1 MTNKK
6 HPTSRGSIHKNPHRG
21 TWEFVVW
28 VVDPS
33 IPKGKR
39 QVRRKGFLTKRH
51 AEEALGELHTNI
63 RKAIRDGQQIVRKHD
78 SFADFLTNVWIPII
92 QSATKLKPT
101 TKSYYRFASKYLIEN
116 LGHRKLNEITGL
128 QLEKLYSKLR
138 ESGKSVSL
146 VRGVHVTAHKAFEY
160 AMREGLITFNPSARI
175 DAPPTSKANP
185 HAWTELEMQQIF
197 EIADADRFWAAW
209 RIFAVTGLRR
219 GELCGLQWSDIHDN
233 YLVVTR
239 TRLVVDG
246 KVITGT
252 PKTSK
257 SARRI
262 PLNKVAIDTL
272 KVWKIAQQEQ
282 LRLFGV
288 DSNVHWVFT
297 NEIGGPIDPGH
308 LSKRWNKIIQQANVP
323 IYPLHALRH
332 TFATSL
338 LARRNSPKVV
348 QDLLGHSSITVTLDL
363 YTAALDDLGVDA
375 VESLENQFDR
385 KHQGVIRE

>member
-1 MTNKK
+1 MTNRQ
-6 HPTSRGSIHKNPHRG
+6 HPTSQGSIKKNQQRG

-28 VVDPS
+28 VIDPS
-33 IPKGKR
+33 SPKGKR
-39 QVRRKGFLTKRH
+39 QVRRKGFPTKRH
-51 AEEALGELHTNI
+51 AEEALSELHTSI
-63 RKAIRDGQQIVRKHD
+63 RKSVRDGQQIVRKH
-78 SFADFLTNVWIPII
+78 ATVGDFLKNVWLPRIEA
-92 QSATKLKPT
+92 SEKLKPT
-101 TKSYYRFASKYLIEN
+101 TISYYRSSSKYLINHIGEIP
-116 LGHRKLNEITGL
+116 LNELTGNHLNSLYITL
-128 QLEKLYSKLR
+128 AAE
-138 ESGKSVSL
+138 GKSKSL
-146 VRGVHVTAHKAFEY
+146 VRGVHTTAHKALDY
-160 AMREGLITFNPSARI
+160 AVREGTLTWNPAKRA
-175 DAPPTSKANP
+175 DAPPTPKGKP
-185 HAWTELEMQQIF
+185 HAWTELEMQSIF
-197 EIADADRFWAAW
+197 EIADADKFWAAW

-257 SARRI
+257 SARKI

-282 LRLFGV
+282 LRLLGIEA
-288 DSNVHWVFT
+288 NPEWVFT

-308 LSKRWNKIIQQANVP
+308 LSKRWNKIIEQAQVP
-323 IYPLHALRH
+323 VYPLHALRH

-363 YTAALDDLGVDA
+363 YTAALDELGVDA
-375 VESLENQFDR
+375 VESLENQFGS
-385 KHQGVIRE
+385 QRESKSS